1 VSLEVKS
8 GASVRLRER
17 ELDWKNLAPYMRL
30 RYNEENNNIM
40 KDVGRTRENRGC
52 SSSSVWHCSFLSTS
66 GYPQASPIQGGLCVI
81 PVGKKSHSSQW
92 QFLGWKYCI

>member
-1 VSLEVKS
+1 LFNWVQWGCENWIKKEKRRRDEKLKGQDNVKRLIVVSLEFKS

-40 KDVGRTRENRGC
+40 KDGGRTRERGREN
-52 SSSSVWHCSFLSTS
+52 
-66 GYPQASPIQGGLCVI
+66 
-81 PVGKKSHSSQW
+81 
-92 QFLGWKYCI
+92 